1 MCDFGGPSG
10 AEEGAQGQIAD
21 FSRTLN
27 ANYQTI
33 FGEQQGT
40 IGRLNSVLSQIQSG
54 ETGPGFGGAEN
65 AALISK
71 IQNEGAAQARNV
83 TQAVQD
89 RTAGQVFNGMTDSS
103 GLARTS
109 AINKQIQEQAASA
122 AATST
127 AQQLA
132 AETAANYGQGRRNAE
147 TTASGLASLAGLENP
162 NAAAGAT
169 IEANKQAFDQADK
182 IQQEKVAQTQG
193 IIGAVT
199 GAGLE
204 ALTGG
209 LSNIGS
215 PGGGNP
221 FKQFLSGTVGL

>member
-21 FSRTLN
+21 FSRTLD
-27 ANYQTI
+27 ANYQTL
-33 FGEQQGT
+33 FGEHQAT
-40 IGRLNSVLSQIQSG
+40 LGRLQSTLSQIQSG

-83 TQAVQD
+83 VQAVQD
-89 RTAGQVFNGMTDSS
+89 RSAGQVFNGQTDSS

-109 AINKQIQEQAASA
+109 AINKQIQEQASSA

-132 AETAANYGQGRRNAE
+132 AETAANFGQGRRNAE
-147 TTASGLASLAGLENP
+147 TTASGLAQLAGLESP
-162 NAAAGAT
+162 DAAASAT
-169 IEANKQAFDQADK
+169 ISANKSSFDQASK
-182 IQQEKVAQTQG
+182 IQDQKQQAMKMIGGIAQ
-193 IIGAVT
+193 
-199 GAGLE
+199 AGLG
-204 ALTGG
+204 ALSGGLGNLDMTGG
-209 LSNIGS
+209 SS
-215 PGGGNP
+215 PFEQFQN
-221 FKQFLSGTVGL
+221 FLSGA